1 MTGTLSTQKVVA
13 LLVVAAYALL
23 VAIKHGFRGVNVRL

>member
-1 MTGTLSTQKVVA
+1 MDSLSTPKAVA
-13 LLVVAAYALL
+13 LLVVLAYALL